1 MTSCLNVGLGDCQD
15 DLDIKGEIDFDFFD
29 APEKSKCKSWEANPN
44 SESGRP
50 QTLEI
55 EHCLLSHS
63 NHELPGEKS
72 IVAEAQIEINPSYW
86 ECDSP
91 SLNYNE
97 SVEAVPKD
105 ASGYFPSHSQACG
118 CNVLTCPI
126 FSTSEDLD
134 ASGSLRRK
142 KVIETTI
149 PCPCEDVCSNVQ
161 QNSDLCTAAA
171 RIGCELCVCISPHKC
186 VSNDTKDKSKYENTD
201 KTDRASPTSSLST
214 SDSDDLTSEDSLDG
228 LSESDSI
235 TDVTP
240 LSSPYW
246 CDSPLPQCKSFKR
259 LPCETNES
267 EQNNKESCREGAS
280 NEQVIKKQENVKFS
294 ESAYWQSENF
304 QELDE
309 LNQVVEAL
317 QALETRSRNERTNI
331 KQRNCVTPPVLKGR
345 KNMSFS
351 NQQVHQIDQEN
362 QRLLRKILAQQNR
375 SKAQCGSDSRPPCT
389 ASSAINRRRQQRQIE
404 NDNLMLLKRL
414 ESAKPSTHL
423 SRTNLLRDYNKYSRV
438 TSRSSFRSHSSG
450 PSSQQSSARLSSS
463 SSSLS
468 SLQSSDSS
476 CSSPK
481 ASKSVNNRPK
491 SAKHNPISQV
501 NHVKHS
507 SY

>member
-29 APEKSKCKSWEANPN
+29 APEKSKSWEGNPN

-63 NHELPGEKS
+63 NHKLPGEKS
-72 IVAEAQIEINPSYW
+72 TVAEAQNEINPSYW
-86 ECDSP
+86 ECDT
-91 SLNYNE
+91 LDYNE
-97 SVEAVPKD
+97 SVGAVSKY
-105 ASGYFPSHSQACG
+105 ASGYFHSHSEACG
-118 CNVLTCPI
+118 CNVLSCPR

-142 KVIETTI
+142 KVIETII
-149 PCPCEDVCSNVQ
+149 PCPCEHDCLNAQ
-161 QNSDLCTAAA
+161 QNSDLCRAA

-186 VSNDTKDKSKYENTD
+186 VSSDTKDKNKYENTD

-214 SDSDDLTSEDSLDG
+214 SDSDDFASEDSLDG

-246 CDSPLPQCKSFKR
+246 CDSPLPQCKSYKC

-267 EQNNKESCREGAS
+267 EQTKESYREGPS

-294 ESAYWQSENF
+294 ESQDWQSENL

-317 QALETRSRNERTNI
+317 QALETRNKRTNI
-331 KQRNCVTPPVLKGR
+331 KERNCVTPPVLKGR

-375 SKAQCGSDSRPPCT
+375 SKAQCGAGSRPTYT

-404 NDNLMLLKRL
+404 SDNLMLLKRL
-414 ESAKPSTHL
+414 ESAKPSAHL
-423 SRTNLLRDYNKYSRV
+423 SRTNLLRDYNKYSRL
-438 TSRSSFRSHSSG
+438 TSHSSFRSRSSG
-450 PSSQQSSARLSSS
+450 PSSQQSLACLSSPS
-463 SSSLS
+463 LSLS

-476 CSSPK
+476 SFSPK
-481 ASKSVNNRPK
+481 ASKSVNNRPM
-491 SAKHNPISQV
+491 SAKRNPGSQV
-501 NHVKHS
+501 NHVKHG